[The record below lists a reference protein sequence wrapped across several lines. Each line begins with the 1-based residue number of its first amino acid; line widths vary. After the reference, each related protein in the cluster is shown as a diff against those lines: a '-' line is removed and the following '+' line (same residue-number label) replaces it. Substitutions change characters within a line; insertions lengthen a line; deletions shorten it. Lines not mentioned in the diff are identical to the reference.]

1 MYKTRNILYNLD
13 MEKEIP
19 ISEVRERLLSLV
31 DDLPRDGVIITR
43 HGNPIARLMPVRTAT
58 ADLIG
63 SLKGIITDPDD
74 DLFSTGEQWDA
85 QSWHAHPPSCH
96 CRLAHPARDAP
107 PERRCGLGDLGDC
120 ALGNR
125 KALREGPDPVW
136 FGHGGVGESSGS
148 SARMAH
154 LSPGARCAS

>member
-1 MYKTRNILYNLD
+1 MYKTRNILYNLA
-13 MEKEIP
+13 MEQEIP

-43 HGNPIARLMPVRTAT
+43 HGNPIAKLMPVRTAT

-85 QSWHAHPPSCH
+85 QS
-96 CRLAHPARDAP
+96 
-107 PERRCGLGDLGDC
+107 
-120 ALGNR
+120 
-125 KALREGPDPVW
+125 
-136 FGHGGVGESSGS
+136 
-148 SARMAH
+148 
-154 LSPGARCAS
+154 

>member
-1 MYKTRNILYNLD
+1 MYKTRNILYNLA
-13 MEKEIP
+13 MEQEIP

-43 HGNPIARLMPVRTAT
+43 HGNPVARLMPVRTAT

-85 QSWHAHPPSCH
+85 QS
-96 CRLAHPARDAP
+96 
-107 PERRCGLGDLGDC
+107 
-120 ALGNR
+120 
-125 KALREGPDPVW
+125 
-136 FGHGGVGESSGS
+136 
-148 SARMAH
+148 
-154 LSPGARCAS
+154 

>member
-1 MYKTRNILYNLD
+1 MYKIRNILYNLA
-13 MEKEIP
+13 MEQEIP

-58 ADLIG
+58 TDLIG

-85 QSWHAHPPSCH
+85 QS
-96 CRLAHPARDAP
+96 
-107 PERRCGLGDLGDC
+107 
-120 ALGNR
+120 
-125 KALREGPDPVW
+125 
-136 FGHGGVGESSGS
+136 
-148 SARMAH
+148 
-154 LSPGARCAS
+154 

>member
-1 MYKTRNILYNLD
+1 MYKTRNILYNLA
-13 MEKEIP
+13 MEQEIP

-85 QSWHAHPPSCH
+85 QS
-96 CRLAHPARDAP
+96 
-107 PERRCGLGDLGDC
+107 
-120 ALGNR
+120 
-125 KALREGPDPVW
+125 
-136 FGHGGVGESSGS
+136 
-148 SARMAH
+148 
-154 LSPGARCAS
+154 